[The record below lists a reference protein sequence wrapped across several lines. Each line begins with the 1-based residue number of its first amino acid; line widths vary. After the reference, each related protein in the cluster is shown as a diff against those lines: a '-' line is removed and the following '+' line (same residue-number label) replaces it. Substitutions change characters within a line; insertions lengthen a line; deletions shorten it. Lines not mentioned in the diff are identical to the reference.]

1 MRGVRRS
8 VIMVLLP
15 LTRGHRRHSVHRI
28 ASYRHG
34 GKRFLTV
41 TLDLGL
47 GGMKIRT
54 HHYLP
59 EGEHLDFRLV
69 LGSESIWLRG
79 RIVYSRILSDQE
91 SVSGVEF
98 VELSGQ
104 DHAALQDYLSTL
116 EELPKSRDML
126 SAGEEAGLG
135 RDRRRTGEE

>member
-1 MRGVRRS
+1 
-8 VIMVLLP
+8 
-15 LTRGHRRHSVHRI
+15 
-28 ASYRHG
+28 
-34 GKRFLTV
+34 
-41 TLDLGL
+41 
-47 GGMKIRT
+47 MKIRT